1 MERVQE
7 NEGYLRLIAKTTLKR
22 GRRLITEA
30 TAAQLDSICE
40 VILNVIK
47 GTLSVPNTLIQKAKK
62 YQKSIRQL
70 ASRYLG
76 PRVRKR
82 LMLRY
87 LPIIKKI
94 LAVAV
99 PLCTI
104 LASVTQLT

>member
-1 MERVQE
+1 MERVKE
-7 NEGYLRLIAKTTLKR
+7 NEGYLRLIAKTELKR

-30 TAAQLDSICE
+30 
-40 VILNVIK
+40 
-47 GTLSVPNTLIQKAKK
+47 
-62 YQKSIRQL
+62 IRQL

-99 PLCTI
+99 PLYTI
-104 LASVTQLT
+104 LASVAQLT